1 MQTILVGYDGTTP
14 AERALQRGAE
24 FARTFHARV
33 VVVSVAPP
41 PSAAQGVPGAFGLF
55 SYYPTSVG
63 QFDET
68 RRLDEELWR
77 EHRARVEALFSDARV
92 EVEFAGVAGEPVH
105 ELVEA
110 AHERHADLIVVGT
123 REPGF
128 LERLLGGSVS
138 EGVARHARC
147 DVLVVHPDD
156 DDEERSR
163 R

>member
-1 MQTILVGYDGTTP
+1 METILVGYDGTTP

-24 FARTFHARV
+24 FARTFHAGV

-41 PSAAQGVPGAFGLF
+41 PSAADARVPGAFGLF
-55 SYYPTSVG
+55 SYYPNAVE

-77 EHRARVEALFSDARV
+77 AHRARVEALFADAGV

-110 AHERHADLIVVGT
+110 ADERHADLIVVGT

-147 DVLVVHPDD
+147 DVLIVHPDD
-156 DDEERSR
+156 D
-163 R
+163 